1 MVIDRRDFLK
11 AATIP
16 AAAGQLTGQAGARP
30 NILLLIADDWTFRGV
45 RGLGNAEIETPAI
58 DGLMRRGCT
67 FTHCFHQGS
76 WSGAVCVPSR
86 TMLNSG
92 LTAFRAQKE
101 FEQTPL
107 WGQTFGD
114 AGYDTT
120 IVGKW
125 HLSKTALDRSFREQ
139 GPVHM
144 GGMFE
149 SGPEAYNRP
158 SPGNSWTPS
167 DTSLKGQWLRTEG
180 VGASGRTGRGP
191 ACGGGFRGDA
201 AIERLQRL
209 PAPRTNPFFLYV
221 GFDVAARP
229 ATVAA

>member
-1 MVIDRRDFLK
+1 MPRSSMPPWAAVSNTRTASSKKRLTKTYRTQSAYVRTMVIDRRDFLK

-16 AAAGQLTGQAGARP
+16 AAAGQLAAQAGARP
-30 NILLLIADDWTFRGV
+30 NILFLIADDWTFRGV

-125 HLSKTALDRSFREQ
+125 HLSKTGLERSFQ
-139 GPVHM
+139 GA
-144 GGMFE
+144 GA
-149 SGPEAYNRP
+149 GPYGR
-158 SPGNSWTPS
+158 
-167 DTSLKGQWLRTEG
+167 DVR
-180 VGASGRTGRGP
+180 VGAGGVQP
-191 ACGGGFRGDA
+191 AEPGELVDA
-201 AIERLQRL
+201 
-209 PAPRTNPFFLYV
+209 V
-221 GFDVAARP
+221 GSRR
-229 ATVAA
+229 